1 MKSKYDSIKTAQ
13 ELVKEVAMNG
23 ISRKE
28 EDICRMQDIFGHSD
42 IEELKELATGRD
54 YGMFYFIIFEI
65 WSWEDAVRF
74 WNETS
79 NRELESIKKLRDKL
93 LNQVELL
100 QKSKSELEKRVNDA
114 IDDAI
119 EAQGHE
125 SDMAEK
131 LKAKDLEIL
140 RLKAKLFDMMEAK
153 SA

>member
-1 MKSKYDSIKTAQ
+1 MKSKYDSIKTARG
-13 ELVKEVAMNG
+13 LLAEVALNG
-23 ISRKE
+23 ISTRE
-28 EDICRMQDIFGHSD
+28 EDICRMQDLFGHSTT
-42 IEELKELATGRD
+42 EELKELASSWD
-54 YGMFYFIIFEI
+54 ELFYVILFKI
-65 WSWEDAVRF
+65 WNWKDAVRF

-79 NRELESIKKLRDKL
+79 NRELEFIKKLRDKL
-93 LNQVELL
+93 LNQVDLL